1 MHPHAINTADLC
13 DRLGDRLAI
22 VELQLRQFGARRAW
36 HGPIATCKVFEDNA
50 LVRTTLEQPGR
61 GRVLVVDGGGSLRRA
76 LVGDQ
81 LAALG
86 LKNGWGGVLVFGA
99 VRDTGTLS
107 GIDFGV
113 AALGTHPRRGERRG
127 EGMPDIPVTFG
138 GVRFVPGHFL
148 YSDDDG
154 TVVSSVPL
162 I

>member
-1 MHPHAINTADLC
+1 MDPHAITADLC
-13 DRLGDRLAI
+13 DQHADRLAI

-36 HGPIATCKVFEDNA
+36 YGPIATCKVFEDNA
-50 LVRTTLEQPGR
+50 LVRSTLEQAGH

-86 LKNGWGGVLVFGA
+86 VKNGWGGIVVFGA
-99 VRDTGTLS
+99 VRDSRALS
-107 GIDFGV
+107 VIDFGI

-127 EGMPDIPVTFG
+127 EGQADIAVSFG
-138 GVRFVPGHFL
+138 GVRFVPGHYL
-148 YSDDDG
+148 YCDDDG
-154 TVVSSVPL
+154 TVVSSLPL